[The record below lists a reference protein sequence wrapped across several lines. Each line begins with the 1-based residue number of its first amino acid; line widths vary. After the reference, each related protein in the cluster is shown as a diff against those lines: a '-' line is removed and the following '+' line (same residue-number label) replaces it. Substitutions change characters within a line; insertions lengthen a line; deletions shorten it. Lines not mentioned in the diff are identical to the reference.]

1 MGLEDWVQ
9 PARLPSPKSSV
20 MESGGRLVGLLSLC
34 ALLEHPIDP
43 LTSERDL
50 LTSIFATDGAG
61 GD

>member
-1 MGLEDWVQ
+1 
-9 PARLPSPKSSV
+9 
-20 MESGGRLVGLLSLC
+20 MESGGRLVGLLSLG